1 MGRGQVYIIGAIVFL
16 AAASAAVGAPP
27 AGRAKPAEP
36 PSGEKSLVQNCDA
49 HRFET
54 TIQQM
59 VDGKPKQSKVR
70 MCGTEGQSDADW
82 LRTLKD
88 AVKKTQASE
97 MPPGVKQQIVA
108 AVNAEIERLS
118 TPALNLPAGGDISKL
133 PKTAMTTTPQVPLS
147 RDYDALPPLPT
158 ASNVPPPDVLGT
170 SGALAPA
177 PRVTLRCALAGDE
190 DRPTACDSI
199 DKDTLLVLRADD
211 SYPAG
216 LDLHFVRHGDDRAD
230 VSVPALKPG
239 QTAILRLP
247 PRVCMGVV
255 RSRLEIQALGSNAPT
270 GTPAGSVGEYDL
282 RC

>member
-1 MGRGQVYIIGAIVFL
+1 MKIISL
-16 AAASAAVGAPP
+16 ALLLSAASAATSAPP
-27 AGRAKPAEP
+27 EQPQAADT
-36 PSGEKSLVQNCDA
+36 SVLQNCDA

-82 LRTLKD
+82 IRTLKD

-118 TPALNLPAGGDISKL
+118 MPALQIPGATDISKL
-133 PKTAMTTTPQVPLS
+133 PKTAVTSTPQAPLS
-147 RDYDALPPLPT
+147 RDYGVLPPLPP
-158 ASNVPPPDVLGT
+158 ASNVPPPNVLATG
-170 SGALAPA
+170 GAVAAAPK
-177 PRVTLRCALAGDE
+177 VTLRCALAGDE

-199 DKDTLLVLRADD
+199 DKDTVLVLRADD
-211 SYPAG
+211 SFPAG
-216 LDLHFVRHGDDRAD
+216 LDVHFVRHGDEKAE
-230 VSVPALKPG
+230 VSVPALRPG
-239 QTAILRLP
+239 QTAIRRLP
-247 PRVCMGVV
+247 ARVCTGVV
-255 RSRLEIQALGSNAPT
+255 RSTLEIQAQGSNAPS
-270 GTPAGSVGEYDL
+270 GTPAGSVGQYDL

>member
-1 MGRGQVYIIGAIVFL
+1 MA
-16 AAASAAVGAPP
+16 APP
-27 AGRAKPAEP
+27 ASQSATADDP
-36 PSGEKSLVQNCDA
+36 PSAEKSLVQNCDA

-59 VDGKPKQSKVR
+59 VDGKPKLSKVR

-133 PKTAMTTTPQVPLS
+133 PKMATTNITPQLPLT
-147 RDYDALPPLPT
+147 REYGALPPLPT
-158 ASNVPPPDVLGT
+158 SSNVPPPNVLGR
-170 SGALAPA
+170 GGVVPEA
-177 PRVTLRCALAGDE
+177 RVTLRCALAGDE
-190 DRPTACDSI
+190 DRPTACDTI

-211 SYPAG
+211 SFPAG
-216 LDLHFVRHGDDRAD
+216 LDLRFVRHGDEKAE
-230 VSVPALKPG
+230 VSVPALRPG
-239 QTAILRLP
+239 QTAILRVP
-247 PRVCMGVV
+247 AGVCTGVV
-255 RSRLEIQALGSNAPT
+255 RSTLDIQALGANSPS